1 VGSSGRG
8 GRGFDKM
15 SKDGMIESEPT
26 SADYI
31 LSIDWPERDIAIY
44 ALIDPRDKKPRY
56 IGQSLDPYT
65 RLRNH
70 LASPHST
77 DLRSWFYE
85 LRIQSKERDIIIL
98 EWVET
103 IHAWERE
110 KFWIQHGTNK
120 GWKLLNRNGKPLDI
134 EKHRSLGRW
143 LKKIRQE
150 LKSFQKELREQYGKS
165 KKVMRSLDKIEQDI
179 DMLRCALDSEIFKEN
194 PRSNSKDL
202 IAVYYG
208 NLTK

>member
-1 VGSSGRG
+1 
-8 GRGFDKM
+8 
-15 SKDGMIESEPT
+15 
-26 SADYI
+26 
-31 LSIDWPERDIAIY
+31 
-44 ALIDPRDKKPRY
+44 
-56 IGQSLDPYT
+56 
-65 RLRNH
+65 
-70 LASPHST
+70 
-77 DLRSWFYE
+77 
-85 LRIQSKERDIIIL
+85 L